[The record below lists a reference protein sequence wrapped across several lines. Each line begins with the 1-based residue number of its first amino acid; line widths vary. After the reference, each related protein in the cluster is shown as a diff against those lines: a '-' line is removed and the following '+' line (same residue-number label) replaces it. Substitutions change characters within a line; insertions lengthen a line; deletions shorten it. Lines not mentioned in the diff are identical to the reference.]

1 MSLEKKIIG
10 FDDGK
15 MIVRM
20 TGDTDAARAAV
31 KQAKDAGWDRHNVKD
46 DLGLRL
52 THRLPMI
59 IYHMLLKESGIK
71 PGNTQE
77 FDAYVGKRLATGEFD
92 AFRVYEGNL

>member
-1 MSLEKKIIG
+1 MSLQKEFLGIK
-10 FDDGK
+10 DGQ
-15 MIVRM
+15 MLVRVS
-20 TGDTDAARAAV
+20 GDTEAARVAV
-31 KQAKDAGWDRHNVKD
+31 KQAKDAGWNKHDIKD

-59 IYHMLLKESGIK
+59 IYHMLLKESGIA

-92 AFRVYEGNL
+92 AFRVYEGQI

>member
-1 MSLEKKIIG
+1 
-10 FDDGK
+10 
-15 MIVRM
+15 
-20 TGDTDAARAAV
+20 
-31 KQAKDAGWDRHNVKD
+31 
-46 DLGLRL
+46 
-52 THRLPMI
+52 MI